1 MKKNKP
7 QKDVSKKALAN
18 CQRFFDIQWGWGIT
32 GQSCLDWLKM
42 TSSRTSKPKSG
53 GLSRFETLKIGG
65 KLSDELVLRE
75 YLFNIS

>member
-1 MKKNKP
+1 MFK
-7 QKDVSKKALAN
+7 V
-18 CQRFFDIQWGWGIT
+18 QWGWGIT
-32 GQSCLDWLKM
+32 GQSSPDWLKM
-42 TSSRTSKPKSG
+42 PSWRTSKPKSG